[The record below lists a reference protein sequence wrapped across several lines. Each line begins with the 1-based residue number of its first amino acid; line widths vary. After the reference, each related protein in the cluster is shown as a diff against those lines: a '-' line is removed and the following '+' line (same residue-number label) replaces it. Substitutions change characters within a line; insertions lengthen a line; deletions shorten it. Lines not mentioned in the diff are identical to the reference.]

1 MPCRVF
7 DKEGNGTISAAELR
21 HVMTNLGEKLSEE
34 QVSDMLSTAETDEH
48 GDINYKGMARLF
60 YIYIFV
66 TLSQERNYILCLKV
80 KNDYFAYR
88 FCEAV
93 TC

>member
-1 MPCRVF
+1 MSFQSTYQTFLSQSWDGCQEYKEDTKHWIELILRLSRVF

-48 GDINYKGMARLF
+48 GDINYKG
-60 YIYIFV
+60 
-66 TLSQERNYILCLKV
+66 
-80 KNDYFAYR
+80 
-88 FCEAV
+88 
-93 TC
+93 